1 LLEEVSEYKEHEF
14 SVKRT
19 KEADKISIRI
29 DLFFIIEVL
38 IFLIYNFL
46 TEAQKISS

>member
-19 KEADKISIRI
+19 KEADKISMKI
-29 DLFFIIEVL
+29 DLFFMIEVL
-38 IFLIYNFL
+38 KF
-46 TEAQKISS
+46 